1 MQKYALKRYKI
12 KQMFIFTLTK
22 IAICYKILISVIF
35 ERIVVTMG
43 LTLTEK
49 ILKAHLVDGEFVKG
63 QEIGIRIDQ
72 TLTQDATGTMAYLEY
87 EAMGVPRV
95 RTEKSVAYID
105 HNTLQSGFENADDHR
120 FIGSVCKKHGIYFSR
135 PGNGICHQVHLE
147 RFGIPGKTLI
157 GSDSHTPTG
166 GGIGMIAIGAGGLDV
181 AVAMGGGAYYITYPK
196 IVKLNLT
203 GKLSPWVS
211 AKDVIL
217 EVLRRMSVKGGVGKV
232 IEYCGEGVKTLT
244 VPERATITNM
254 GAELGATTSIFPSDE
269 TTLAFLKAQDRA
281 DVWSELKADD
291 DAVYDEQIDIDL
303 SQLVPL
309 AACPHSPDNV
319 KSVNEIGKLKIDQVC
334 IGSCTNSSYVDMMK
348 VAHILKG
355 KTVDPS
361 VSLAIAPGS
370 KQVLNMIAENGAL
383 ADMIAAGARILE
395 SACGPCIGMGQS
407 PNSKGVSLRTFNRNF
422 EGRSGTKDGQIY
434 LVSPEMAAVSALTGY
449 LTDPRTL
456 GDMPEFKLPEHFKI
470 NDNMVVPPADE
481 ADMDSVEVL
490 RGPNIKPFPQTSPL
504 DDSIDCQVSL
514 KVGDNITTDH
524 IMPAGAKILPLRS
537 NIPAISQHC
546 FTVCDEDFPRRAK
559 NMGKSII
566 VGGSNYG
573 QGSSREHAALAPLYL
588 GIKAVLVKSF
598 ARIHRANLINA
609 GILPLTFV
617 NEADYDKINQGD
629 EIVLADVRADVE
641 ADMSKL
647 TVVNKTTG
655 VEIPVLCELTGRT
668 KDIILAGGLLDY
680 TREQLSK

>member
-1 MQKYALKRYKI
+1 
-12 KQMFIFTLTK
+12 
-22 IAICYKILISVIF
+22 
-35 ERIVVTMG
+35 MG

-49 ILKAHLVDGEFVKG
+49 ILKAHLVEGELKRG
-63 QEIGIRIDQ
+63 EEIGIRIDQ
-72 TLTQDATGTMAYLEY
+72 TLTQDATGTMAYLEF

-95 RTEKSVAYID
+95 KTERSVAYID

-120 FIGSVCKKHGIYFSR
+120 FIGSVAKKHGIYFSR

-166 GGIGMIAIGAGGLDV
+166 GGIGMIAMGAGGLDV
-181 AVAMGGGAYYITYPK
+181 AVAMGGGTYYITCPK
-196 IVKLNLT
+196 VVKVNLT
-203 GKLSPWVS
+203 GKLSPWVA

-217 EVLRRMSVKGGVGKV
+217 EVLRRLSVKGGVGKV
-232 IEYCGEGVKTLT
+232 IEYCGEGVKTLS

-269 TTLAFLKAQDRA
+269 ITREFLKAQDREEVWTPLSA
-281 DVWSELKADD
+281 DP
-291 DAVYDEQIDIDL
+291 DAVYDEEVDINL
-303 SQLVPL
+303 SELVPL

-319 KSVNEIGKLKIDQVC
+319 KTVEEIGKLKVDQVC
-334 IGSCTNSSYVDMMK
+334 IGSCTNSSLLDMMK

-355 KTVDPS
+355 KTVNPD

-370 KQVLNMIAENGAL
+370 KQVLNMIAENGVL
-383 ADMIAAGARILE
+383 ATLIAAGARILE
-395 SACGPCIGMGQS
+395 SACGPCIGMGQA
-407 PNSKGVSLRTFNRNF
+407 PNSGGISLRTFNRNF
-422 EGRSGTKDGQIY
+422 LGRSGTKDGQIY
-434 LVSPEMAAVSALTGY
+434 LVSPEMAAASAITGY

-456 GDMPEFKLPEHFKI
+456 GDMPEFVLPEKFDI
-470 NDNMVVPPADE
+470 NDNMIVPPVDE
-481 ADMDSVEVL
+481 KDMDSVEIL
-490 RGPNIKPFPQTSPL
+490 RGPNIKPFPDTAPL
-504 DDSIDCQVSL
+504 EETISVPCSL

-546 FTVCDEDFPRRAK
+546 FTVCDENFPKRAK
-559 NMGKSII
+559 ELGSSII

-588 GIKAVLVKSF
+588 GVKAVLVKSF
-598 ARIHRANLINA
+598 ARIHRANLVNA

-617 NEADYDKINQGD
+617 NESDYDKISEGD
-629 EIVLADVRADVE
+629 KLELANIRADITAGKQE
-641 ADMSKL
+641 ITL
-647 TVVNKTTG
+647 VNKTTG
-655 VEIPVLCELTGRT
+655 NNISVLCELTERQ

-680 TREQLSK
+680 TRENLSK

>member
-1 MQKYALKRYKI
+1 
-12 KQMFIFTLTK
+12 MFIFTLTK

-196 IVKLNLT
+196 IVKVNLT

-407 PNSKGVSLRTFNRNF
+407 PNSKGISLRTFNRNF

-434 LVSPEMAAVSALTGY
+434 LVSPELAAVSALTGY